1 MASSRPVSFG
11 ALLKRYRLAAGL
23 TQEDLA
29 ERAGLSA
36 KGISDLERGA
46 RQQPRLDT
54 LHLLVAALQ
63 LTDAERALLEAA
75 ARQRDELAPLS
86 PLRPRESAPPAP
98 AASLPTWP
106 VIGRTQELALL
117 EQHLAGEGPPLL
129 LLAGEPG
136 IGKSRLLQEASARAA
151 GQGWTVLPGG
161 CHRRSGQDLYAPLVE
176 ALEGYLRRQTLAQQ
190 RLSLQG
196 CAWLARLLPDVA
208 EMVSPPAQGWTIP
221 PEQERR
227 LLFAAVARY
236 LENVGGPR
244 GTLLVLDDLQWA
256 GQDALDLLAFLLH
269 TPTPH
274 PLRVLGAY
282 RDIEVRAQAPL
293 SLLLT
298 DLMRQAQ
305 AQRLL
310 LDPLSTEE
318 ARALLT
324 AVLADLPEQSQA
336 LRQQVMQ
343 RSGGV
348 PFFLVSWA
356 QAVRAG
362 ALGKRDQ
369 PTQGSIPEVP
379 WSVAELIRQRV
390 TALPAPA
397 QELLGIAAV
406 AGRVTPRSLLLAV
419 ATTAGHSEPEVLE
432 ALEAACQARLL
443 AELGENA
450 YTFVHDLIRETI
462 SADLSAARRAWLHRQ
477 IAQTMEQWPAAAFLP
492 ALAYH
497 YGQSG
502 DTEKAIVYLERAGAQ
517 ASSLQAH
524 SEALGYYED
533 LVSRLDGLGRSAHAA
548 QAREQVGQVLT
559 TLAHY
564 EEALSVL
571 EEAAASYRALN
582 DLEGLGRVTAQ
593 MGWVYALAG
602 SVEAG
607 IVCLTPLLEFARQ
620 GQVSPKTAALLFLAL
635 GRLNF
640 VSGQYPEQLLIAE
653 TAAEHA
659 RLAQDDHLLG
669 QAEMQRG
676 ITLQWEGRLV
686 EASQALEEALPLL
699 EAAGDLANLGW
710 VYQQQASLS
719 LYRGEFAQ
727 AQRHYKQGLEV
738 AERLGD
744 PWLMV
749 GLIISLGLEAFC
761 RGAWEESH
769 QQFERAQ
776 AISQRQTSPS
786 WVTPYPL
793 FFLGLLYQAEG
804 QREQATRSA
813 QEASR
818 LAELLRNRNPLRLA
832 QSVLA
837 EQDLLDGHPQQA
849 LDRLL
854 PLLEQRGQQKLTILL
869 VVYLC
874 AWAYLE
880 IDDTTQA
887 DQIITQAITDARAT
901 QNCFALVNALRVQA
915 QMLIEQD
922 QWQEA
927 AAVLEEA
934 LTLAQAMPYPHAEAK
949 ALSVYG
955 RLHQRR
961 GEPAL
966 ARERWQAGL
975 AICQRLG
982 ERLYAQQMEE
992 ALARLEPEA

>member
-1 MASSRPVSFG
+1 MSSSRPVSFG
-11 ALLKRYRLAAGL
+11 DLLKRYRLAAGL

-63 LTDAERALLEAA
+63 LTDAERTLLEAA
-75 ARQRDELAPLS
+75 ARQREELALLS
-86 PLRPRESAPPAP
+86 PLRPRESAQPAR
-98 AASLPTWP
+98 AASLPPWP
-106 VIGRTQELALL
+106 VIGRTQELAVLA
-117 EQHLAGEGPPLL
+117 QHLAGEGPPLL

-136 IGKSRLLQEASARAA
+136 IGKSRLLQEASARA
-151 GQGWTVLPGG
+151 GEQGWTVLQGG
-161 CHRRSGQDLYAPLVE
+161 CHRRSGQELYAPLVE
-176 ALEGYLRRQTLAQQ
+176 ALEGALRRQTSAQQ

-196 CAWLARLLPDVA
+196 CAWLARLLPDIA
-208 EMVSPPAQGWTIP
+208 EIVSPPAQGWTIP

-227 LLFAAVARY
+227 LMFAAVARY
-236 LENVGGPR
+236 LANVAGPQ

-269 TPTPH
+269 TPASA
-274 PLRVLGAY
+274 PLRILGAY

-293 SLLLT
+293 GLLLT

-310 LDPLSTEE
+310 LDPLAPEE
-318 ARALLT
+318 ATILLT
-324 AVLADLPEQSQA
+324 AALEELPEQSPV

-343 RSGGV
+343 RAGGV

-356 QAVRAG
+356 QALRAG
-362 ALGKRDQ
+362 VLGKSNRPNQ
-369 PTQGSIPEVP
+369 TSIPEVP

-390 TALPAPA
+390 TALPATA

-406 AGRVTPRSLLLAV
+406 AGRVTPCSLLLAV
-419 ATTAGHSEPEVLE
+419 ATSAGHSEPEVLE

-443 AELGENA
+443 AEQGENA

-477 IAQTMEQWPAAAFLP
+477 IAQAMEQWPAVAFLP

-502 DTEKAIVYLERAGAQ
+502 DQEKAIAYLERAGEQ
-517 ASSLQAH
+517 AHSLQAH
-524 SEALGYYED
+524 SEARGYYQD
-533 LVSRLDGLGRSAHAA
+533 LVSRLDALGRSAQAA
-548 QAREQVGQVLT
+548 HARERLGQILT
-559 TLAHY
+559 TLARY
-564 EEALSVL
+564 DEALAIL
-571 EEAAASYRALN
+571 ETAATCYRAAN

-593 MGWVYALAG
+593 IGWVYALTG
-602 SVEAG
+602 SVETG
-607 IVCLTPLLEFARQ
+607 IACLAPLLEYARQ

-635 GRLNF
+635 ARLNF
-640 VSGQYPEQLLIAE
+640 VSGQYPEQLQIAE

-659 RLAQDDHLLG
+659 RAAQDSHLLG

-699 EAAGDLANLGW
+699 EASGDLANLGW

-727 AQRHYKQGLEV
+727 ARRHYEQGLEV

-804 QREQATRSA
+804 QQEQATRSA

-837 EQDLLDGHPQQA
+837 EQDLLGGHPQQA

-880 IDDTTQA
+880 LDDTTQA
-887 DQIITQAITDARAT
+887 DQIVMQAIADARAD
-901 QNCFALVNALRVQA
+901 QNRFALVNALRVQA
-915 QMLIEQD
+915 QILAQQE

-927 AAVLEEA
+927 AAALDEA
-934 LTLAQAMPYPHAEAK
+934 ITLAQTMPYPHAEAK
-949 ALSVYG
+949 ALYVYG
-955 RLHQRR
+955 LLHQRK

-975 AICQRLG
+975 VICQQLG
-982 ERLYAQQMEE
+982 ERLYAQQMEK
-992 ALARLEPEA
+992 ALAQLEPEA